1 MNTRILMT
9 AAALVLALLGLGAL
23 FAPQELLTYL
33 GAAPSG
39 FLPPLVQ
46 LLAAALLG
54 MAMIDW
60 MAKGSKVG
68 GIYNRPIAIGNL
80 THFAIGAIS
89 LAKFTI
95 HGHPPVFA
103 IVVSVVYVVFA
114 LAFGVVVFGRGTS

>member
-23 FAPQELLTYL
+23 FAPQELLTYV

-54 MAMIDW
+54 MAIIDW
-60 MAKGSKVG
+60 MAKDSKVG

-80 THFAIGAIS
+80 IHFSIGAIS
-89 LAKFTI
+89 LAKFAI
-95 HGHPPVFA
+95 HGIPPVFA
-103 IVVSVVYVVFA
+103 VVATVVYVVFA
-114 LAFGVVVFGRGTS
+114 LAFGVVVFGRGTG